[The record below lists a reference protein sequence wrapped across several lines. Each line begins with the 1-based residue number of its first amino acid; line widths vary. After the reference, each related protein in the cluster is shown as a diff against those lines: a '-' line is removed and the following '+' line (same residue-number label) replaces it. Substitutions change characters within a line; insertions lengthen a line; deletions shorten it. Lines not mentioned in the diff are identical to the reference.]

1 MVPLDPLPLKFYY
14 FEKFESLNFLLS
26 HDIILKAW
34 LFASFDCFSQCDPG
48 SKLILY
54 VYIHYLV

>member
-1 MVPLDPLPLKFYY
+1 MLPLDPHPLKFYY

-34 LFASFDCFSQCDPG
+34 LFASFDCFSQCDLG
-48 SKLILY
+48 SKLKLY